1 MVLMESGY
9 PLLLDDLIV
18 GEVKSRT
25 EAPEASATRITGCWI
40 HDLKA
45 DGPRSPLCVIG
56 SLPSQLGSLSPHI

>member
-25 EAPEASATRITGCWI
+25 EAPEASAARITGCWI

-45 DGPRSPLCVIG
+45 DGPPLPAWK
-56 SLPSQLGSLSPHI
+56 SLTTHLNGPMAPVPK